1 MVQLEQLIKPT
12 WDAERWLNNA
22 WVLLEPEEQLSIKKR
37 VDDLF
42 FNGLPFQ
49 LEHDKLIYIRLF
61 SMLTQL
67 EVFALQ
73 ALLKPS
79 EILSDPE
86 LKLKM
91 RQQILDEVF
100 HATVFA
106 KIAYE
111 LSAPY
116 ALPPTNNGIDQFMSL
131 LADEPDLRTSVVLI
145 NLVGEGWSEEIF
157 LVLKKYKVA
166 PRVIDVI
173 LEDESRH
180 LEDYDL
186 YFGVGLPSKDY
197 LNRRLSYLEEIVM
210 SIFSQAKFVESLLN
224 VLGITGTVEL
234 ANRINKKHHKLL
246 EKINC
251 EPTQKWKNFMRS
263 VVTIIQDVFYNQVSD
278 APVLQTTTRRILA
291 SQWDDPNQPTQSTVF
306 GINVS
311 ELGFFEKK
319 HSSETVTCLFLQAIS
334 KTLSD
339 NPTLRN
345 YMYHHKIYNPQ
356 HAYIGL
362 AVRLPECGDQL
373 GIIEFKDC
381 HAMTVSELSH
391 HIRHDI
397 QTMAYCHKKTEEL
410 KVEHPFLVDIFD
422 EIFSKAPADDVY
434 ADSLFAKPAISL
446 SNIGH
451 WGYETV
457 ISPLLPNETVKF
469 TLGKLERKQVWSS
482 VSKQFE
488 VQDIVPVGMSVDH
501 RVFDA
506 NMPVPNIIQAAFN
519 DVQSAMVHH
528 GKSPSSSNGVGLQ
541 EFIKY
546 SDALLADDLELGF
559 RYLFFSSLNWK
570 NYGDH
575 KAIAM
580 KKRDATG
587 KALYSIDEC

>member
-1 MVQLEQLIKPT
+1 M
-12 WDAERWLNNA
+12 
-22 WVLLEPEEQLSIKKR
+22 
-37 VDDLF
+37 
-42 FNGLPFQ
+42 
-49 LEHDKLIYIRLF
+49 
-61 SMLTQL
+61 
-67 EVFALQ
+67 
-73 ALLKPS
+73 
-79 EILSDPE
+79 
-86 LKLKM
+86 
-91 RQQILDEVF
+91 
-100 HATVFA
+100 FA

-131 LADEPDLRTSVVLI
+131 LANEQDLRTSIVLI
-145 NLVGEGWSEEIF
+145 NLVSEGWIEEIF

-166 PRVIDVI
+166 PRVIELI
-173 LEDESRH
+173 LQDESRH

-197 LNRRLSYLEEIVM
+197 LNRRLGYLEEIVM
-210 SIFSQAKFVESLLN
+210 GVFSAKFVEALLN
-224 VLGITGTVEL
+224 VLGVTGTIEL
-234 ANRINKKHHKLL
+234 ANRMDKKHHKLL
-246 EKINC
+246 AKINC

-263 VVTIIQDVFYNQVSD
+263 VDTIIQDVFYNQVSD

-291 SQWDDPNQPTQSTVF
+291 AQWGDPSQPTQSTVF

-319 HSSETVTCLFLQAIS
+319 HSSETLNCLFLQAIS
-334 KTLSD
+334 KTISD

-356 HAYIGL
+356 NAYVGL
-362 AVRLPECGDQL
+362 TVKLPECGDQL

-381 HAMTVSELSH
+381 HAMTVAEISQ
-391 HIRHDI
+391 HIRSDM

-410 KVEHPFLVDIFD
+410 KIEHPFLVDIFD
-422 EIFSKAPADDVY
+422 GIVSKAPADEVY

-469 TLGKLERKQVWSS
+469 TLGKVERKQVWST
-482 VSKQFE
+482 VTKQFE

-506 NMPVPNIIQAAFN
+506 NLPVPNIIQTAFN
-519 DVQSAMVHH
+519 DVQSAMVQL
-528 GKSPSSSNGVGLQ
+528 GKSPISSNGAGLQ

-575 KAIAM
+575 KTIAM

-587 KALYSIDEC
+587 KALYSIDECSL